1 MQRGGTR
8 ATGTLSSTA
17 GSRVEENLMKVYGI
31 GVGQLPS
38 GVAKV
43 NYTDAIYNL
52 VFDDAL
58 YTWGHRDSLLD
69 PCNNY
74 VAMGT
79 AYFWSGVYGARYYVV
94 YMVAKWVEWVSPPR
108 YEGGRFTAE
117 GYAAPEM
124 KPKIFAVYYAAYE
137 ANPASR
143 HSYDVGDLY
152 LPPSLAKVCKR
163 PRACLP

>member
-1 MQRGGTR
+1 M
-8 ATGTLSSTA
+8 
-17 GSRVEENLMKVYGI
+17 MI
-31 GVGQLPS
+31 HMIVGRLPS
-38 GVAKV
+38 RIVKV

-58 YTWGHRDSLLD
+58 SMWGHRDSLLD

-74 VAMGT
+74 VAMAT
-79 AYFWSGVYGARYYVV
+79 SYFWSGAYGARYYVV
-94 YMVAKWVEWVSPPR
+94 YMVAKWVEWVSPPC

-117 GYAAPEM
+117 GYAAPAM
-124 KPKIFAVYYAAYE
+124 KPKFFAVDYAGYGS
-137 ANPASR
+137 NPACR

-152 LPPSLAKVCKR
+152 LCKYLDPPPSLAKMCKR